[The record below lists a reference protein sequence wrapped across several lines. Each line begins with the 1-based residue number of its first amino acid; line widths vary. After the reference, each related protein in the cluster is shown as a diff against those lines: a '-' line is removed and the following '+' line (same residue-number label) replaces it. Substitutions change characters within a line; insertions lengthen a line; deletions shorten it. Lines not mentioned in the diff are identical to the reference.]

1 MGKYTKLLWDVDETL
16 LDFTAA
22 ENNGV
27 QAVLRAYGVEPDAEK
42 IACYSRINDSLWKAC
57 ERGEITR
64 DHILESRFPLF
75 FKELGVEGD
84 GLAAERLYR
93 KQLDES
99 AVLIDGALEILER
112 LSGHYEM
119 YVITNGVSKTQY
131 SRLKK
136 SGIDQYM
143 KDIFVS
149 EDAGAQKPQNAFF
162 DYCLERMGHPA
173 LEQLLVIGDSLT
185 SDIQGGINAGID
197 TCWFD
202 RKGTGDTQGREVT
215 YIIRALKEL
224 EEIL

>member
-84 GLAAERLYR
+84 GLVA
-93 KQLDES
+93 
-99 AVLIDGALEILER
+99 
-112 LSGHYEM
+112 
-119 YVITNGVSKTQY
+119 
-131 SRLKK
+131 
-136 SGIDQYM
+136 
-143 KDIFVS
+143 
-149 EDAGAQKPQNAFF
+149 
-162 DYCLERMGHPA
+162 
-173 LEQLLVIGDSLT
+173 
-185 SDIQGGINAGID
+185 
-197 TCWFD
+197 
-202 RKGTGDTQGREVT
+202 
-215 YIIRALKEL
+215 
-224 EEIL
+224 

>member
-1 MGKYTKLLWDVDETL
+1 MRKRSPATVGSTTVCGKP
-16 LDFTAA
+16 ASGA
-22 ENNGV
+22 
-27 QAVLRAYGVEPDAEK
+27 RSP
-42 IACYSRINDSLWKAC
+42 
-57 ERGEITR
+57 R

-136 SGIDQYM
+136 SGIDRYM

>member
-42 IACYSRINDSLWKAC
+42 DRLLQSDQRQFVESLRA
-57 ERGEITR
+57 GEITR

-99 AVLIDGALEILER
+99 AVLIDG
-112 LSGHYEM
+112 G
-119 YVITNGVSKTQY
+119 
-131 SRLKK
+131 
-136 SGIDQYM
+136 
-143 KDIFVS
+143 
-149 EDAGAQKPQNAFF
+149 AGN
-162 DYCLERMGHPA
+162 
-173 LEQLLVIGDSLT
+173 T
-185 SDIQGGINAGID
+185 
-197 TCWFD
+197 
-202 RKGTGDTQGREVT
+202 GTVVRP
-215 YIIRALKEL
+215 L
-224 EEIL
+224 

>member
-1 MGKYTKLLWDVDETL
+1 M
-16 LDFTAA
+16 
-22 ENNGV
+22 
-27 QAVLRAYGVEPDAEK
+27 
-42 IACYSRINDSLWKAC
+42 WKAC

-99 AVLIDGALEILER
+99 AVLIDRALEILER

-136 SGIDQYM
+136 SGIDRYS
-143 KDIFVS
+143 F
-149 EDAGAQKPQNAFF
+149 G
-162 DYCLERMGHPA
+162 
-173 LEQLLVIGDSLT
+173 EQPTRTL
-185 SDIQGGINAGID
+185 N
-197 TCWFD
+197 F
-202 RKGTGDTQGREVT
+202 R
-215 YIIRALKEL
+215 LK
-224 EEIL
+224 

>member
-1 MGKYTKLLWDVDETL
+1 MIRRPPRSTLFPYTTL
-16 LDFTAA
+16 F
-22 ENNGV
+22 
-27 QAVLRAYGVEPDAEK
+27 R
-42 IACYSRINDSLWKAC
+42 S
-57 ERGEITR
+57 
-64 DHILESRFPLF
+64 ILESRFPLF

-136 SGIDQYM
+136 SGIDRYM

-202 RKGTGDTQGREVT
+202 RKGTEDTQGREVT